1 MFRWGRASVAYA
13 VIAATALVI
22 GHVFDR
28 PSLFWHGEPWLPLVG
43 IESVIFSLLLGGAF
57 AALVVLGTRV
67 LVEHVGWAKNLH
79 KDLRPMTAQLD
90 ALGIVAIAAL
100 SALAEELVFRGLL
113 QPWIGVLPQALL
125 FGVAHAQLSG
135 SSRWVWVTWATVV
148 GLAFGIIYAL
158 SGSLLGPM
166 LAHAVINGLNLAYL
180 KAHDPMPPRH
190 SLGGLLSDRR
200 SPVPDD
206 VRRGAAAGAAGVAGV
221 AGVAGPGARSPVPAG
236 RRA

>member
-13 VIAATALVI
+13 VIAASALVV

-28 PSLFWHGEPWLPLVG
+28 PSLLSHGEPWLPLAGV
-43 IESVIFSLLLGGAF
+43 ESVVFSLVLGGAF

-67 LVEHVGWAKNLH
+67 LVEHVGWAKKLH
-79 KDLRPMTAQLD
+79 RDLRPITAQLD

-135 SSRWVWVTWATVV
+135 SSRWVWVAWATVV
-148 GLAFGIIYAL
+148 GLAFGAIYAL
-158 SGSLLGPM
+158 SGSLLGAM

-180 KAHDPMPPRH
+180 KAHDPAPPRH

-200 SPVPDD
+200 SPMPD
-206 VRRGAAAGAAGVAGV
+206 RRSPLPSAGAAAAAT
-221 AGVAGPGARSPVPAG
+221 PGRLPAG